1 MVSNIFRI
9 FAPFFKMTNEM
20 EYSTTIIGRRHE
32 QDLIRE
38 YYESPKA
45 ELVAV
50 YGRRRVGK
58 TFLVRECFNGQFD
71 FSFTGLFETPRS
83 TQLSLFK
90 KELER
95 YSGKKQRKPKDWY
108 EAFDALR
115 EYLDSLHKE
124 RIVVFLDELPW
135 MDTPKSG
142 FMSAFGYFWNS
153 WASTQTGM
161 KLFVCGSATTWMLS
175 KLIGDKGG
183 MHGRVN
189 RQIYLRP
196 FTLGETE
203 LFLRSKGIDWEKY
216 QIVETYMTMGGIP
229 YYLDMLERNLTLNEN
244 IDQLFFREGAVLR
257 TEYDF
262 IFRSLFKD
270 SKTYRSVV
278 ELLANNA
285 SGMSRKEIQAS
296 LKIGEGGLLTEV
308 LDNLCKC
315 DFVRN
320 YNSFGKKERGQLY
333 QLTDLFSLFYLHF
346 VDRMNG
352 QDEHFWN
359 NMQDNPRRFSWQGHA
374 FEMVCLHHIPQIKQK
389 LGISGVLS
397 NVCSWSCKSFV
408 DNDGTQHRGTQ
419 IDLIIE
425 RADRIIHLC
434 EMKFSQSEYR
444 ISADYEEKLRNRMAL
459 FKEKTK
465 NKQTLV
471 HTFVTTF
478 GVANGKHSS
487 LVHSEVTLDGLF
499 IA

>member
-244 IDQLFFREGAVLR
+244 IDQLFFCEGAVLR

-419 IDLIIE
+419 IDLII
-425 RADRIIHLC
+425 DRNDETVNLC
-434 EMKFSQSEYR
+434 EAKFSTTPFAITQDYAERLNARKETFRTLTGTRKSLHTTLITTYGVKRNSYSEFIQR
-444 ISADYEEKLRNRMAL
+444 
-459 FKEKTK
+459 
-465 NKQTLV
+465 
-471 HTFVTTF
+471 
-478 GVANGKHSS
+478 
-487 LVHSEVTLDGLF
+487 EVTMDDLF
-499 IA
+499 AQ